1 MTNIERKNEAFDRLP
16 KAKQRVMIA
25 KDVIKQLKA
34 KKLIATRGIY
44 IEVKDEVDNLFYS
57 LHDLVM
63 DHDASL
69 QETLN
74 SIPQCQV
81 CAKGAIFACTVM
93 RRNQVKN
100 NQVPDGRRDH
110 WKGSNIAPLL
120 GNIFSPMQLR
130 LIETEFEGADIEPHM
145 LKDEMSPNMQLDN
158 YSAEDRL
165 IVIMKNIIRNNGRFR
180 PTKAGI

>member
-34 KKLIATRGIY
+34 KKLIATQGTY
-44 IEVKDEVDNLFYS
+44 IRVKDDIDDLFRDFHGKQNYNDNSF
-57 LHDLVM
+57 
-63 DHDASL
+63 
-69 QETLN
+69 QETLK
-74 SIPQCQV
+74 SIPQCKV

-100 NQVPDGRRDH
+100 NQVPGGTDDWG
-110 WKGSNIAPLL
+110 GGNIAPLL

-130 LIETEFEGADIEPHM
+130 LIETEFEGHDIEATTFEGEIKPIM
-145 LKDEMSPNMQLDN
+145 NLRLNSN
-158 YSAEDRL
+158 EDTM
-165 IVIMKNIIRNNGRFR
+165 IIIMKNIIRNNGRFR